1 MENVHAKA
9 YEMDLLNPKC
19 TKVLLYNQIQE
30 DLPML
35 HKRMKQYISS
45 LMSEEQQA
53 TPSFEIYQEEKE
65 YMEEHELISNDVTL
79 IEKDPTTRFQDAY
92 IEKCDKN
99 TEETLSEESF
109 AFLEQPIDCLQKHK
123 NEFLYLESKWLEI
136 IGVDAITLE
145 LSDLFGTY
153 DVMVGLQLQKKFEIS
168 LKENLRKELHGD
180 EARFELIFNQTDGLF
195 DLNFALNYV
204 NGFKEKMSLEEAFRL
219 IYRFLFKLVERM
231 EERSKDMN

>member
-1 MENVHAKA
+1 MLH
-9 YEMDLLNPKC
+9 PKC

-30 DLPML
+30 DTPML

-53 TPSFEIYQEEKE
+53 APSLKVEIYQEEKE
-65 YMEEHELISNDVTL
+65 YMEEHELISNDVTF
-79 IEKDPTTRFQDAY
+79 IEKDPTTRFQDAS
-92 IEKCDKN
+92 IERCDKG

-109 AFLEQPIDCLQKHK
+109 AFLEQPIDYLQKHK
-123 NEFLYLESKWLEI
+123 NEFLYLESKWLKL
-136 IGVDAITLE
+136 IGVDAISLE
-145 LSDLFGTY
+145 VSDVFGTY

-204 NGFKEKMSLEEAFRL
+204 NGFNEGMSLEEAYLL
-219 IYRFLFKLVERM
+219 IYRFLFKLVESV

>member
-109 AFLEQPIDCLQKHK
+109 AFLEQPIDYLQKHK

-204 NGFKEKMSLEEAFRL
+204 NGFKEEMSLEEAFRL

>member
-109 AFLEQPIDCLQKHK
+109 AFLEQPIDYLQKHK

>member
-109 AFLEQPIDCLQKHK
+109 AFLEQPIDYLQKHK

-204 NGFKEKMSLEEAFRL
+204 NGFNEGMSLEEAYLL
-219 IYRFLFKLVERM
+219 IYRFLFKLVESV